1 MSSFDLETRRLLCS
15 ERVDQLARDAR
26 PPAGSTRRHTRTHIR
41 AALSKLASSPAAYR
55 AYRASLQG

>member
-15 ERVDQLARDAR
+15 ERVYQLARDAR
-26 PPAGSTRRHTRTHIR
+26 RPAGSRRQKRRLVR

-55 AYRASLQG
+55 AYRALLQG